1 MDRLHNYSTVTI
13 GLIRKLLVHVVRDT
27 FFVRFGYRCPKHLHQ
42 IRDLSLLL
50 HLLHTN
56 RCWMDLRFSE
66 VASLFEKEVNDFE
79 VCLYQLCLINRWN
92 GPDRMEHPVGST
104 IIDFR
109 INNNGSLPT
118 RMRSL
123 FSWNVNSW
131 RTFNSNEYKLRRC
144 KRLLRKGPVCLQETK
159 WTGAEVEHL
168 YQQIPGIRVSH
179 SAAVRCGERARTGGV
194 AVLLPPGWEI
204 LEELELVPGRAV
216 AVKVQDRTCQF
227 LLISV
232 YIHPERRKQDA
243 EALLR
248 AWRRLDRT
256 NQFVFLAGDFNGID
270 THLPDIW
277 QQILLQFECADVNPS
292 LNTFKHAGGW
302 SALDRC
308 LVPESLVN
316 TAKLYPTVKTLTSHA
331 AQGHEVLSL
340 SLQVRPNVLNHPAHP
355 KHDVI
360 PSGVF
365 MPGKDGTPVNTTEE
379 LQQLIRL
386 LHREHGRLGGTIAV
400 CSNCSCALDSPPNVD
415 SMFAGCLSPSECQKC
430 GLINGGVNYF
440 PACRNSY
447 LTIAS
452 CFWSWWRMQPVPR
465 QNPHIKPYCRARKYL
480 RSDAQWIN
488 VPNEVATDLVKES
501 RSAVIAK
508 LDVYQQV
515 NGCYALPRMRVQEM
529 LEVIDRCIEGIPYV
543 PLDEAN
549 AQARGLGNMVAF
561 WERMRNIC
569 PKVNSYYGPVY
580 GREGK
585 QCVTSLDLDEA
596 MLATR
601 DFWFLAPTDY
611 DNSWTPVLEVYEQ
624 QPSWPI
630 LKPPEPKDFLATLL
644 HTKDSAP
651 GPDGIPYSAWRLLP
665 CVTVDAL
672 ISYFYDIIGGTA
684 LPPMQVGV
692 WIPKA
697 KAGPNADHFR
707 PLGMPN
713 TIDRL
718 VDGSVAAYIMRHT
731 AHLMHPSQAVMSYF
745 KEPQK
750 AVSCIQRI
758 LDGDR
763 SVCVLL
769 ADLSK
774 AFERVNPY
782 WILALLRIKKAPGW
796 LIAYTKFVLFHR
808 RVTHKVQ
815 GRLLPS
821 RTLRQGVDMGRSFS
835 VYLFCLAMDP
845 LFTYLNQ
852 IPGVLAVQGYV
863 DDTTIAGDGQ
873 DLAWIGTVE
882 SCYQDL
888 QTAGFVI
895 DPHACYF
902 ARIVINNR
910 AFPHKCLSASVDA
923 AWSGLLMTQP
933 FPTARAAL
941 LANKKRGYNTVLVRK
956 GTPVDAPPNEHGLQ
970 QFHCMVAVYT
980 FQQINEIDEGSH
992 MHRLGSFA
1000 TIGCICK
1007 SKSHI
1012 LCNAALRSLA
1022 LRRLEATRF
1031 GIQAIRPHAPSLGL
1045 ALEGR
1050 VQLMEDGSFDH
1061 AAPRT
1066 HLEEFNPAPARKM
1079 FDRLKS
1085 FSRPTLSIV
1094 ARCTGYNTFILSVM
1108 PFSLSYFGLTSKD
1121 LNWLRQAASKYILK
1135 RKWIEAEILPYI
1147 LRYVGITTLLDPA
1160 LSAAVAALGLY
1171 LREGNP
1177 LEDLHH
1183 SGNDGRCSN
1192 SRQRAV
1198 VQDLIKMWHPYV
1210 LFEEIFT
1217 ALTARAGTPAQIISN
1232 LKKVIISG
1240 MVREAKSRLA
1250 IKISREGWRGGID
1263 HIWVELVAG
1272 APKRQCGGIAR
1283 YTFLRWAVN
1292 QDDDVWLSMRGT
1304 RHQQKCV
1311 HCGLLNSA
1319 FPFGHQSPPMCENCI
1334 QAKKLTAWSIVP
1346 WSRPLLQAYTSDHP
1360 ADQIRDWQQSWQI
1373 SPTSEV
1379 TCRACGCSDNTIG
1392 HWTRWCPVP
1401 LIVAFS
1407 ILRPT
1412 RRVDNIGQLAR
1423 MGVKHA
1429 VTCTLVLASFRRLL
1443 RQEGAFL
1450 HQTCSDPK
1458 DVLWWIT
1465 ALHEMVA
1472 TDSHIELG
1480 VEFPTRTWAMGCCSL
1495 SAQQVSLEKVLPLDY
1510 STLLLPPLVGVCSMP
1525 VSQNAQVAV
1534 LPLQSPIL
1542 SALRE
1547 LERTGTNMESNVQL
1561 KLTRCSC
1568 GEYHMCIT
1576 ACRELCKG
1584 DVLVPDKGGD
1594 PKIIV
1599 QFDGS
1604 AHRESQVGG
1613 AGAALLQ
1620 FDGNGLALL
1629 DWDAR
1634 VLPKC
1639 ADNIVAEANGADLAM
1654 HLYEKY
1660 VRMCHEQG
1668 IIPLPLSRIHGDIKQ
1683 LLHHLDFRNRFR
1695 RSDLIPL
1702 INTFHRRRS
1711 RAAPNAITEYR
1722 PRETNAISDYLAGQ
1736 ASAWI
1741 RDNRHD
1747 PRCSGEPFSLPVDP
1761 PYELLLEANAVI
1773 LGPHVDGKVM
1783 LILQE
1788 MLGCNQLQLAACL
1801 RWNNGSHVAA
1811 IRCLALATRN
1821 ATTPLTVEYLTPA
1834 KDASGRF
1841 YATQICAQKLPRDLR
1856 LLIYGST
1863 HKEVDLTGAHYELI
1877 RAMTG
1882 SVTLP
1887 PTLSLRSRLKETW
1900 FGGQVADSELL
1911 NEVKMLPIRIIN
1923 SGAARALKHVTDKG
1937 LSTPT
1942 WIEAFAFD
1950 LDAAREVFTA
1960 HVRKEVRPNVEAL
1973 AKNRHFFAAEAIEA
1987 IFMQLFLLEVRKRTD
2002 VPSIIW
2008 LHDGLWIGSAVDDQ
2022 ILYAAERHVRQ
2033 LLFPNSD
2040 LTFSLF
2046 SITSLYEDW
2055 QAVVSTSPPPP
2066 HPPLFGKCALSTRRG
2081 WRRRKVTRLFPVAKF
2096 CHRQASKRKL
2106 PGYIDR
2112 INKRARTCR
2121 R

>member
-1 MDRLHNYSTVTI
+1 
-13 GLIRKLLVHVVRDT
+13 
-27 FFVRFGYRCPKHLHQ
+27 
-42 IRDLSLLL
+42 
-50 HLLHTN
+50 
-56 RCWMDLRFSE
+56 
-66 VASLFEKEVNDFE
+66 
-79 VCLYQLCLINRWN
+79 
-92 GPDRMEHPVGST
+92 
-104 IIDFR
+104 
-109 INNNGSLPT
+109 
-118 RMRSL
+118 
-123 FSWNVNSW
+123 
-131 RTFNSNEYKLRRC
+131 
-144 KRLLRKGPVCLQETK
+144 
-159 WTGAEVEHL
+159 
-168 YQQIPGIRVSH
+168 
-179 SAAVRCGERARTGGV
+179 
-194 AVLLPPGWEI
+194 
-204 LEELELVPGRAV
+204 
-216 AVKVQDRTCQF
+216 
-227 LLISV
+227 
-232 YIHPERRKQDA
+232 
-243 EALLR
+243 
-248 AWRRLDRT
+248 
-256 NQFVFLAGDFNGID
+256 
-270 THLPDIW
+270 
-277 QQILLQFECADVNPS
+277 
-292 LNTFKHAGGW
+292 
-302 SALDRC
+302 
-308 LVPESLVN
+308 
-316 TAKLYPTVKTLTSHA
+316 
-331 AQGHEVLSL
+331 
-340 SLQVRPNVLNHPAHP
+340 
-355 KHDVI
+355 
-360 PSGVF
+360 
-365 MPGKDGTPVNTTEE
+365 
-379 LQQLIRL
+379 
-386 LHREHGRLGGTIAV
+386 
-400 CSNCSCALDSPPNVD
+400 
-415 SMFAGCLSPSECQKC
+415 
-430 GLINGGVNYF
+430 
-440 PACRNSY
+440 
-447 LTIAS
+447 
-452 CFWSWWRMQPVPR
+452 
-465 QNPHIKPYCRARKYL
+465 
-480 RSDAQWIN
+480 
-488 VPNEVATDLVKES
+488 
-501 RSAVIAK
+501 
-508 LDVYQQV
+508 
-515 NGCYALPRMRVQEM
+515 
-529 LEVIDRCIEGIPYV
+529 
-543 PLDEAN
+543 
-549 AQARGLGNMVAF
+549 
-561 WERMRNIC
+561 
-569 PKVNSYYGPVY
+569 
-580 GREGK
+580 
-585 QCVTSLDLDEA
+585 
-596 MLATR
+596 
-601 DFWFLAPTDY
+601 
-611 DNSWTPVLEVYEQ
+611 
-624 QPSWPI
+624 
-630 LKPPEPKDFLATLL
+630 
-644 HTKDSAP
+644 
-651 GPDGIPYSAWRLLP
+651 
-665 CVTVDAL
+665 
-672 ISYFYDIIGGTA
+672 
-684 LPPMQVGV
+684 
-692 WIPKA
+692 
-697 KAGPNADHFR
+697 
-707 PLGMPN
+707 
-713 TIDRL
+713 
-718 VDGSVAAYIMRHT
+718 
-731 AHLMHPSQAVMSYF
+731 
-745 KEPQK
+745 
-750 AVSCIQRI
+750 
-758 LDGDR
+758 
-763 SVCVLL
+763 
-769 ADLSK
+769 
-774 AFERVNPY
+774 
-782 WILALLRIKKAPGW
+782 
-796 LIAYTKFVLFHR
+796 
-808 RVTHKVQ
+808 
-815 GRLLPS
+815 
-821 RTLRQGVDMGRSFS
+821 MGRSFS

-956 GTPVDAPPNEHGLQ
+956 GTPVDTPPNEHGLQ

-1000 TIGCICK
+1000 TIGCTCK

-1022 LRRLEATRF
+1022 LRRIEATRF

-1250 IKISREGWRGGID
+1250 IKIDREGWRGGID

-1283 YTFLRWAVN
+1283 YTLLRWAVN

-1465 ALHEMVA
+1465 TLHEMVA

-1480 VEFPTRTWAMGCCSL
+1480 VEFPIRTWAMGCCSL

-1568 GEYHMCIT
+1568 GE
-1576 ACRELCKG
+1576 
-1584 DVLVPDKGGD
+1584 
-1594 PKIIV
+1594 
-1599 QFDGS
+1599 S
-1604 AHRESQVGG
+1604 
-1613 AGAALLQ
+1613 
-1620 FDGNGLALL
+1620 
-1629 DWDAR
+1629 
-1634 VLPKC
+1634 
-1639 ADNIVAEANGADLAM
+1639 
-1654 HLYEKY
+1654 
-1660 VRMCHEQG
+1660 
-1668 IIPLPLSRIHGDIKQ
+1668 
-1683 LLHHLDFRNRFR
+1683 
-1695 RSDLIPL
+1695 
-1702 INTFHRRRS
+1702 
-1711 RAAPNAITEYR
+1711 
-1722 PRETNAISDYLAGQ
+1722 
-1736 ASAWI
+1736 
-1741 RDNRHD
+1741 
-1747 PRCSGEPFSLPVDP
+1747 
-1761 PYELLLEANAVI
+1761 LLL
-1773 LGPHVDGKVM
+1773 
-1783 LILQE
+1783 
-1788 MLGCNQLQLAACL
+1788 
-1801 RWNNGSHVAA
+1801 
-1811 IRCLALATRN
+1811 
-1821 ATTPLTVEYLTPA
+1821 
-1834 KDASGRF
+1834 
-1841 YATQICAQKLPRDLR
+1841 
-1856 LLIYGST
+1856 
-1863 HKEVDLTGAHYELI
+1863 
-1877 RAMTG
+1877 
-1882 SVTLP
+1882 
-1887 PTLSLRSRLKETW
+1887 
-1900 FGGQVADSELL
+1900 
-1911 NEVKMLPIRIIN
+1911 
-1923 SGAARALKHVTDKG
+1923 
-1937 LSTPT
+1937 
-1942 WIEAFAFD
+1942 
-1950 LDAAREVFTA
+1950 
-1960 HVRKEVRPNVEAL
+1960 
-1973 AKNRHFFAAEAIEA
+1973 
-1987 IFMQLFLLEVRKRTD
+1987 
-2002 VPSIIW
+2002 
-2008 LHDGLWIGSAVDDQ
+2008 
-2022 ILYAAERHVRQ
+2022 
-2033 LLFPNSD
+2033 
-2040 LTFSLF
+2040 
-2046 SITSLYEDW
+2046 
-2055 QAVVSTSPPPP
+2055 
-2066 HPPLFGKCALSTRRG
+2066 
-2081 WRRRKVTRLFPVAKF
+2081 
-2096 CHRQASKRKL
+2096 
-2106 PGYIDR
+2106 
-2112 INKRARTCR
+2112 
-2121 R
+2121 